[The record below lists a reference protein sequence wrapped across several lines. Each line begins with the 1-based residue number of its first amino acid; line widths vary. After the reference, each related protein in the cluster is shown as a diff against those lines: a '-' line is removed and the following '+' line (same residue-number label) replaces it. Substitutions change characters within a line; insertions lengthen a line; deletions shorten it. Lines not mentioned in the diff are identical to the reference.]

1 VSGRAH
7 VKLTAR
13 DYKKTTRRPLD
24 FSRYKEFGAGL
35 LVGVVACSAL
45 FIYMA
50 DAKNDAPDEPRP
62 EARRAATAEA
72 ETDATAAAGESGDS
86 YDFYEMLPNFEV
98 VVPEKD
104 RDVKRNRPAAP
115 TERPGV
121 YVLQAG
127 SYRNLPDAERVQQK
141 LSRLGIDAKLQR
153 VAVDNDVWHRVRIG
167 PISDLSELNGLRKQ
181 LQAADVDGLVI
192 RVGD

>member
-1 VSGRAH
+1 M
-7 VKLTAR
+7 KLTAR
-13 DYKKTTRRPLD
+13 DYKKTSRRSID
-24 FSRYKEFGAGL
+24 FGRMREFGAGL
-35 LVGVVACSAL
+35 LVGVVATSAL

-50 DAKNDAPDEPRP
+50 DAKQEVPIEPRP
-62 EARRAATAEA
+62 EARRPAVPDA
-72 ETDATAAAGESGDS
+72 ETADAAESSES

-104 RDVKRNRPAAP
+104 RDVKRNLPAAR

-141 LSRLGIDAKLQR
+141 LSRLGIDAKVQR

-167 PISDLSELNGLRKQ
+167 PISDLDELNGMRRQ
-181 LQAADVDGLVI
+181 LQEADVDGLVI

>member
-1 VSGRAH
+1 M
-7 VKLTAR
+7 KLTAR
-13 DYKKTTRRPLD
+13 DYKKTTRRSLD
-24 FSRYKEFGAGL
+24 FARLREFGAGL

-50 DAKNDAPDEPRP
+50 DARKAAPDEPRP
-62 EARRAATAEA
+62 EARRPVAADAES
-72 ETDATAAAGESGDS
+72 ATSTESGER

-104 RDVKRNRPAAP
+104 RDVKRNLPAAR

-127 SYRNLPDAERVQQK
+127 SYRNLPDAERVQQQ
-141 LSRLGIDAKLQR
+141 LSRLGIDAKVQR

-167 PISDLSELNGLRKQ
+167 PITDLNELNGLRKQ

>member
-1 VSGRAH
+1 

-13 DYKKTTRRPLD
+13 DYKKTTRRSLD
-24 FSRYKEFGAGL
+24 LGRFREFGAGL

-45 FIYMA
+45 FIYLA
-50 DAKNDAPDEPRP
+50 DAKNDATPDEPRP
-62 EARRAATAEA
+62 EARRPAAAEDA
-72 ETDATAAAGESGDS
+72 ETAAATETGEK

-104 RDVKRNRPAAP
+104 RDVKRNLPAAP

-167 PISDLSELNGLRKQ
+167 PISDLSELNGLRRQ

>member
-1 VSGRAH
+1 VSGRVP

-13 DYKKTTRRPLD
+13 DYKKSTRRSLD
-24 FSRYKEFGAGL
+24 LARLREFGAGL

-50 DAKNDAPDEPRP
+50 DAKKASPEEPRP
-62 EARRAATAEA
+62 EARRPTAA
-72 ETDATAAAGESGDS
+72 ETEAAAASGESGER

-104 RDVKRNRPAAP
+104 REVKRNLPAAL

-141 LSRLGIDAKLQR
+141 LSRLGIDAKVQR

-167 PISDLSELNGLRKQ
+167 PISDLNELNGMRKQ

>member
-1 VSGRAH
+1 VH
-7 VKLTAR
+7 VKLTTR
-13 DYKKTTRRPLD
+13 DYKKTSRRSLD
-24 FSRYKEFGAGL
+24 LGRFREFGAGL

-50 DAKNDAPDEPRP
+50 DAKKASPEEPRP
-62 EARRAATAEA
+62 EARRPAA
-72 ETDATAAAGESGDS
+72 ETEAAAANGESGES

-104 RDVKRNRPAAP
+104 REVKRNLPAAV

>member
-1 VSGRAH
+1 

-13 DYKKTTRRPLD
+13 DYKKTTRRSLD
-24 FSRYKEFGAGL
+24 FSRFREFGAGL

-50 DAKNDAPDEPRP
+50 DAKKASTDEPRP
-62 EARRAATAEA
+62 EARRPVAAADAEA
-72 ETDATAAAGESGDS
+72 AANGESSES

-104 RDVKRNRPAAP
+104 REVKRNLPAAT

-167 PISDLSELNGLRKQ
+167 PISDLNELNGMRKQ

>member
-1 VSGRAH
+1 VH

-13 DYKKTTRRPLD
+13 DYKKTSRRSLD
-24 FSRYKEFGAGL
+24 LARFREFGAGL

-50 DAKNDAPDEPRP
+50 DAKKASAADEPRP
-62 EARRAATAEA
+62 EARRPAATADA
-72 ETDATAAAGESGDS
+72 ESAAAGESSES

-104 RDVKRNRPAAP
+104 REVKRNLPAAA

-167 PISDLSELNGLRKQ
+167 PISDLSELNALRKQ

>member
-1 VSGRAH
+1 

-13 DYKKTTRRPLD
+13 DYKKTARRSLD
-24 FSRYKEFGAGL
+24 LARFREFGAGL

-50 DAKNDAPDEPRP
+50 DAKKNAPVEPRP
-62 EARRAATAEA
+62 EARRVAAAADAEGAAT
-72 ETDATAAAGESGDS
+72 GESGES

-104 RDVKRNRPAAP
+104 RDVKRNLPAAP

-167 PISDLSELNGLRKQ
+167 PISDLAELNGMRKQ